1 MNAFPRL
8 KTGAVAQYPAGRAL
22 SYATK
27 VLKFVDGTD
36 QRYRK
41 RGAPV
46 RRWVIRLDLLDET
59 EIARLEEFFAAAQGR
74 LGRFSFE
81 DPWTGNVHTDC
92 NLENDE
98 FQVELLGET
107 RGRTVL
113 VVRENV

>member
-22 SYATK
+22 SYATE

-46 RRWVIRLDLLDET
+46 RRWLIRLDLLDET
-59 EIARLEEFFAAAQGR
+59 ELARLEEFFAAAQGR
-74 LGRFSFE
+74 LGSFSFE

-92 NLENDE
+92 SLENDE
-98 FQVELLGET
+98 FEVELLGET

-113 VVRENV
+113 VVRENA